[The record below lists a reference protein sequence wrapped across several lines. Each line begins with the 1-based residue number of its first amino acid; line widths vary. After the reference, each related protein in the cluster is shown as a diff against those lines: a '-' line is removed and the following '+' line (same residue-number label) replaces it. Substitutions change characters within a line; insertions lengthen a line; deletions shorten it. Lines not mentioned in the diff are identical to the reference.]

1 LISSNKSVDL
11 LFALQR
17 MKADIYV
24 VAQQF
29 ALRPRQSFFA
39 GDFGSHAFEG
49 VVLTAGCSLCIRR
62 KVGCARA
69 PMLDDQ

>member
-17 MKADIYV
+17 MKPDIYV

-39 GDFGSHAFEG
+39 ATLDRMRS
-49 VVLTAGCSLCIRR
+49 
-62 KVGCARA
+62 KVWF
-69 PMLDDQ
+69 